1 MALKCHLV
9 PQSTQHCQWYLI
21 SFQFVF
27 FMQYFDEIL
36 LMKCK
41 KTVETQIGCY
51 IPPLSMHLF
60 IPRSE
65 TVSDARLLISH
76 YQLCACVAK
85 NLIPLFNRNAG
96 GTARGSPHLQQNNGS
111 ICRCLAS
118 TKEKCWKMLY
128 PQVHNVSSTPIGYQ
142 LRQNRLIILMND
154 PS

>member
-1 MALKCHLV
+1 MYVYIYKYICTTIFTQLRSVKNDL
-9 PQSTQHCQWYLI
+9 ST
-21 SFQFVF
+21 V
-27 FMQYFDEIL
+27 
-36 LMKCK
+36 MKK
-41 KTVETQIGCY
+41 IGCY

-65 TVSDARLLISH
+65 TVPDARLLISH

-118 TKEKCWKMLY
+118 TKEKC
-128 PQVHNVSSTPIGYQ
+128 
-142 LRQNRLIILMND
+142 
-154 PS
+154 